1 MADHESPRAAKV
13 LGLPAWH
20 AARYQRLSEPRSNES
35 CPNEPHPNGYRPAS
49 AFDRFAA
56 RVDAATPAHR
66 DRAVDALR
74 ALAILGVVLGHWLIT
89 ALTATGGGLR
99 TVSPLAE
106 RPALTPVSWVLQTLA
121 VFFLVGGYGAAKGLR
136 PGVAPFAWAKQRLA
150 RLWRPVPLLLIVWVP
165 AALALWLGG
174 FPPGTVRTL
183 VKLVLSPLWFLI
195 VYGVLTALAPL
206 VSVAWFRYRWRLPVA
221 AVAATALV
229 DVVRFGLDG
238 PAWLGW
244 ATVLTGWLVP
254 FSLGVAW
261 AHGAF
266 AGVRAAAFLLVGG
279 ALATVGLVLWA
290 GYPASMVGVPGAEVS
305 NLNPPT
311 LAAVAFG
318 LAQTGLALLLR
329 GPLTR
334 WTRRPRAWATV
345 AAANLG
351 AMTVFLWHQTAM
363 MSVTVVLLLAAGPL
377 PGLHDCPDDPGWPL
391 ARLLWLPAFALAL
404 ALAGLAALAHGRRRS
419 ERS

>member
-1 MADHESPRAAKV
+1 MADYRADHRADHGTGRKAALQTPKP

-20 AARYQRLSEPRSNES
+20 ATRHHNPDGSRTSRTI
-35 CPNEPHPNGYRPAS
+35 
-49 AFDRFAA
+49 DRFAA
-56 RVDAATPAHR
+56 RIDAATPAHR
-66 DRAVDALR
+66 ERAVDALR
-74 ALAILGVVLGHWLIT
+74 ALAILGVVLGHWLVT
-89 ALTATGGGLR
+89 ALTATGGELR

-106 RPALTPVSWVLQTLA
+106 QPALTPVSWVLQTLA

-136 PGVAPFAWAKQRLA
+136 PGMSRSAWARHRLA
-150 RLWRPVPLLLIVWVP
+150 RLWRPVPPLLIAWVP

-174 FPPGTVRTL
+174 FSAGTVGTL
-183 VKLVLSPLWFLI
+183 VKLVLSPLWFLV

-206 VSVAWFRYRWRLPVA
+206 VSAAWLRYRWRLPAA

-229 DVVRFGLDG
+229 DLVRFGLDG

-266 AGVRAAAFLLVGG
+266 AGVRAAAWLLAGG
-279 ALATVGLVLWA
+279 ALATVALVLGA
-290 GYPASMVGVPGAEVS
+290 GYPASMVGVSGAEVS

-334 WTRRPRAWATV
+334 WTRRPRAWAAV
-345 AAANLG
+345 AVANLG
-351 AMTVFLWHQTAM
+351 AMTIFLWHQTAM
-363 MSVTVVLLLAAGPL
+363 MSVTVVALLAAGPL
-377 PGLHDCPDDPGWPL
+377 AGLHDRPDHAGWAL
-391 ARLLWLPAFALAL
+391 ARLPWLPVFALAL
-404 ALAGLAALAHGRRRS
+404 AVLAVLPRARRRS
-419 ERS
+419 GRP